1 MRSLNRELYNI
12 KNNETYTA
20 VDEQYLVNSRLQFR
34 NRRDRLVTHY
44 DDWMKKNCLS
54 MLELL

>member
-1 MRSLNRELYNI
+1 MRSLNRELHNI
-12 KNNETYTA
+12 KNNGTDTA

-44 DDWMKKNCLS
+44 DWMKKNRLS

>member
-12 KNNETYTA
+12 KNNETDIA

-44 DDWMKKNCLS
+44 DWMKKNRLS